1 VVEQKGIVNNFNNNN
16 NNNTVLRPHKKSRSI
31 TFRLDSF
38 IVDELQRDANQ
49 NGISLNV
56 LINKILKKYVEWERY
71 EHKLGM
77 MPVPKNFVSSI
88 IQETIRLVESNKISV
103 DPYKEKLI
111 KYSAEV
117 AFYNLKESVILMK
130 KKFDLWSVLS
140 VLHEYMD
147 VSGITSDHRIEA
159 GKKHIFVIQH
169 ELGEYWSLFA
179 KELLNLIFYNIANL
193 RAEIQITQKSI
204 IAEVTL

>member
-1 VVEQKGIVNNFNNNN
+1 MDEPKRIVNTFNNN
-16 NNNTVLRPHKKSRSI
+16 TILRPHRKSRSI
-31 TFRLDSF
+31 TFRIDSF
-38 IVDELQRDANQ
+38 IIDELQRDANQ
-49 NGISLNV
+49 SEISLNV
-56 LINKILKKYVEWERY
+56 LINKILKKYVQWGRY
-71 EHKLGM
+71 EHKLGL
-77 MPVPKNFVSSI
+77 MPVPKNFFPSL
-88 IQETIRLVESNKISV
+88 IQETIRLSGSNGVSI

-117 AFYNLKESVILMK
+117 AFYNIKETVILMK
-130 KKFDLWSVLS
+130 KKFDIWSVLS

-204 IAEVTL
+204 IAEVNI

>member
-1 VVEQKGIVNNFNNNN
+1 MVKQKGIVNNFNNNN
-16 NNNTVLRPHKKSRSI
+16 NTILRPHKKSRSI
-31 TFRLDSF
+31 TFRLDSL
-38 IVDELQRDANQ
+38 IIDELQRDANQ
-49 NGISLNV
+49 TEISLNV
-56 LINKILKKYVEWERY
+56 LINQILKKYVQWGRY
-71 EHKLGM
+71 EHKLGL
-77 MPVPKNFVSSI
+77 MPVPKNFFSSL
-88 IQETIRLVESNKISV
+88 IQETIRLSESNGISI

-117 AFYNLKESVILMK
+117 AFYNIKETVILMK

-147 VSGITSDHRIEA
+147 VSGITSDHRVEA

>member
-1 VVEQKGIVNNFNNNN
+1 VNNFNNNN
-16 NNNTVLRPHKKSRSI
+16 TFLPSHKKSSRSI
-31 TFRLDSF
+31 TFRLDSS

-49 NGISLNV
+49 NEISLNV
-56 LINKILKKYVEWERY
+56 LVNKILRMYVEWGRY

-77 MPVPKNFVSSI
+77 MPVPQNFFSSL
-88 IQETIRLVESNKISV
+88 IQETIRLAESNGISI

-111 KYSAEV
+111 KYSAEI
-117 AFYNLKESVILMK
+117 AFYNIKESVILMR

-140 VLHEYMD
+140 VLQEYMK
-147 VSGITSDHRIEA
+147 VSGITADHRIER

-179 KELLNLIFYNIANL
+179 KELLNLIFYNLANV

-204 IAEVTL
+204 IAEVII

>member
-1 VVEQKGIVNNFNNNN
+1 MNNFNNN
-16 NNNTVLRPHKKSRSI
+16 TFLPPHKKSRSI
-31 TFRLDSF
+31 TFRLDSH

-49 NGISLNV
+49 NEISLNV
-56 LINKILKKYVEWERY
+56 LINKILRMYVEWGRY
-71 EHKLGM
+71 ELKLGM
-77 MPVPKNFVSSI
+77 MPVPQNFFSSL
-88 IQETIRLVESNKISV
+88 IQETIRLAESNEISI

-111 KYSAEV
+111 KYSADV
-117 AFYNLKESVILMK
+117 AFYNIKESVILMR

-140 VLHEYMD
+140 VLQEYMK
-147 VSGITSDHRIEA
+147 VSGITADHRIEA

-179 KELLNLIFYNIANL
+179 KELLNLIFYTLANV

-204 IAEVTL
+204 IAEVII

>member
-1 VVEQKGIVNNFNNNN
+1 MNNFNNN
-16 NNNTVLRPHKKSRSI
+16 TFLPPHKKSRSI
-31 TFRLDSF
+31 TFRLDSS

-49 NGISLNV
+49 NEISLNV
-56 LINKILKKYVEWERY
+56 LVNKILRMHVEWGRY

-77 MPVPKNFVSSI
+77 MPVPQNFFSSL
-88 IQETIRLVESNKISV
+88 IQETIRLAESNGISI

-111 KYSAEV
+111 KYSAEM
-117 AFYNLKESVILMK
+117 AFYNIKESVILMR

-140 VLHEYMD
+140 VLQEYMK
-147 VSGITSDHRIEA
+147 VSGITADHRIER

-179 KELLNLIFYNIANL
+179 KELLNLIFYNLANV

-204 IAEVTL
+204 IAEVII